1 MKIKWLGHACFLIE
15 GEQGRLIT
23 DPYDESIPYRP
34 PDFSVDVVTVSHDH
48 FDHNAVGR
56 VKGSPAVVRGEGVHS
71 ASGIRFQ
78 GIASFHDE
86 SGGTKR
92 GANTIFAF
100 EIEGIRMAHLGDL
113 GETLSEEQA
122 AALSDV
128 EVLLI
133 PVGGYYTIGANEAAT
148 LVNRLPGLRVVIP
161 MHYKTDRLGDDF
173 PIAPVENFARRVQN
187 VKRIGSSEVTL
198 SRESLPAH
206 QEVWILDY
214 A

>member
-133 PVGGYYTIGANEAAT
+133 PVGGYYTIGANEAAA

>member
-15 GEQGRLIT
+15 GKEGRVMT
-23 DPYDESIPYRP
+23 DPYGESIPYRP
-34 PDFSVDVVTVSHDH
+34 PDRTADVITVSHDH

-56 VKGSPAVVRGEGVHS
+56 VKGSPTVVRGEGAHS

-92 GANTIFAF
+92 GANTIFTF

-128 EVLLI
+128 EVLLV
-133 PVGGYYTIGANEAAT
+133 PVGGYYTIGADEAAA
-148 LVNRLPGLRVVIP
+148 LVNRLPSLRVVIP

-173 PIAPVENFARRVQN
+173 PIAPVANFARLVQN
-187 VKRIGSSEVTL
+187 VKHIGSSEVAL
-198 SRESLPAH
+198 SRESLPA
-206 QEVWILDY
+206 QVQVWILDY
-214 A
+214 S

>member
-15 GEQGRLIT
+15 GEKGRLIT
-23 DPYDESIPYRP
+23 DPYDESMSYRP

-56 VKGSPAVVRGEGVHS
+56 VKGSPTVVRGEGVHS

-78 GIASFHDE
+78 GITSFHDE

-100 EIEGIRMAHLGDL
+100 EIERIRMAHLGDL

-133 PVGGYYTIGANEAAT
+133 PVGGYYTIGANEAAA

>member
-100 EIEGIRMAHLGDL
+100 EIERIRMAHLGDL

-133 PVGGYYTIGANEAAT
+133 PVGGYYTIGANEAAA

>member
-15 GEQGRLIT
+15 GEKGRLIT
-23 DPYDESIPYRP
+23 DPYDESIPYGP
-34 PDFSVDVVTVSHDH
+34 LDYTAEVVTVSHDH

-56 VKGSPAVVRGEGVHS
+56 VKGHPTVVRGEGEHS
-71 ASGIRFQ
+71 ASGIDFH

-100 EIEGIRMAHLGDL
+100 AIEGIRMAHLGDL
-113 GETLSEEQA
+113 GEALSDEQA
-122 AALSDV
+122 AALSEV

-133 PVGGYYTIGANEAAT
+133 PVGGHYTIGADEAAA
-148 LVNRLPGLRVVIP
+148 LIKRLPNLKIVIP

-173 PIAPVENFARRVQN
+173 PIAPVENFARMVQN
-187 VKRIGSSEVTL
+187 VKHIGSSEAALT
-198 SRESLPAH
+198 RKSLPG
-206 QEVWILDY
+206 QTEVWILDY
-214 A
+214 S